1 MIIVMTKKVNAFIQN
16 MSAKL
21 SVNKIKKYRK
31 QTFYQNTSSFLGQGF
46 ILSFE

>member
-21 SVNKIKKYRK
+21 SVNKIK
-31 QTFYQNTSSFLGQGF
+31 NTENKLF
-46 ILSFE
+46 IKTPVVFWVRVYFIF